1 MGAIR
6 RRLADEQGFT
16 LVELLVVTLIIG
28 VVGAVTATGIISG
41 MRTTADAQDRAEAQA
56 ATRVALE
63 RASREL
69 RMADPLRYATGTE
82 VHLDVALND
91 EAGVVHF
98 RYAVESSGDRW
109 DLVERRWNLGWDRY
123 QADTQDPDD
132 PPDSER
138 TLIADLSTEE
148 VFAFR
153 DVGGAL
159 LTDSDV
165 DDGYERARRAGS
177 AELSI
182 ERFVG
187 QDRSSVDVDTHVTI
201 RNR

>member
-1 MGAIR
+1 MQLMGAIR

-16 LVELLVVTLIIG
+16 LVELLVVSLIIG

-56 ATRVALE
+56 ATRVAAE

-69 RMADPLRYATGTE
+69 RMADPLRYATSTE
-82 VHLDVALND
+82 AHLDVARD
-91 EAGVVHF
+91 GGVVHF
-98 RYAVESSGDRW
+98 RYVVEGD
-109 DLVERRWNLGWDRY
+109 DLVERRWNLGWDQY
-123 QADTQDPDD
+123 QADTQNPGD

-138 TLIADLSTEE
+138 TLIADLTDLD

-153 DVGGAL
+153 DVDGAL
-159 LTDSDV
+159 LTDNDV

-177 AELSI
+177 AELVI

-187 QDRSSVDVDTHVTI
+187 ADHSPVHIDMHVTI
-201 RNR
+201 RNW